1 MDDESKSSLV
11 NNFINNEFSA
21 PTSSEYIDVI
31 APADNSVC
39 ARVANSNTA
48 VSCTSAYGGL
58 WRHSCSC

>member
-48 VSCTSAYGGL
+48 VSCTSA
-58 WRHSCSC
+58 